1 MSIENWFCGKT
12 IQAKEY
18 LDACKK
24 AVTDEYIF
32 NSFKN
37 MTGYQHILEHTSVE
51 QAKIYSDKIIQLIKK
66 CNLDENEIIPA
77 SKANDFIGS
86 PELTNFDNFGLISPS
101 TLRYLLFALRLH
113 EIVGGEEI
121 ENFLD
126 IGGGYGGMALLA
138 NKILGA
144 KNIYL
149 NDLDEALALQEK
161 YLAAHNVGSV
171 IESNIEML
179 EHKQFNV
186 CVSTFAFSE
195 LTRKQRDAIK
205 EKIFSNCKII
215 YLVCNFINNE
225 LFDDQEIFEFAGNSH
240 EVFLEKELHEGHLCS
255 VFTLIKKI

>member
-1 MSIENWFCGKT
+1 MSIDNWFCGGT
-12 IQAKEY
+12 FQAKEY

-24 AVTDEYIF
+24 AVTDEYVF
-32 NSFKN
+32 NSFKSLP
-37 MTGYQHILEHTSVE
+37 GYQHILEHTSVE
-51 QAKIYSDKIIQLIKK
+51 QAKIYSDEIIQLI
-66 CNLDENEIIPA
+66 NMGDLDKDKII
-77 SKANDFIGS
+77 KAGKINDFIGS
-86 PELTNFDNFGLISPS
+86 PALTNFGDFGLISPS
-101 TLRYLLFALRLH
+101 TLRYLLFTLRLRR
-113 EIVGGEEI
+113 ILGGAEV

-126 IGGGYGGMALLA
+126 IGGGYGGMSLLA
-138 NKILGA
+138 NKILKA

-149 NDLDEALALQEK
+149 NDLDEVLALQKK
-161 YLAAHNVGSV
+161 YLAAHNVESV